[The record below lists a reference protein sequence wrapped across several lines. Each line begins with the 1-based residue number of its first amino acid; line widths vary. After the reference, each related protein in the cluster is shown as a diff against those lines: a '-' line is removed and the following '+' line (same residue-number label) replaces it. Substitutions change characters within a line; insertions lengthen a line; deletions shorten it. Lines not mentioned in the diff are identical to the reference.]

1 MHTKTIIFL
10 LQQELQKYY
19 IVLVFLCPV
28 QTYLG
33 LSEVSLSSLHE
44 HSKSCQ
50 FSENFRYIQHQS
62 CKYFVLFLNG
72 RNGRYQNQEIS
83 SPLPLINIQDLH
95 CLMPDPWS
103 TQHQPGLLSF
113 LCCFEPLG
121 NLICITSQPEKRG
134 SGHQSLRVTA
144 FLLTR
149 KVAENFFQAPRLYP
163 ALIYDLLH
171 LTPHRKT
178 LCFLR

>member
-1 MHTKTIIFL
+1 MQIVFFFLIHIF
-10 LQQELQKYY
+10 QK
-19 IVLVFLCPV
+19 
-28 QTYLG
+28 
-33 LSEVSLSSLHE
+33 
-44 HSKSCQ
+44 
-50 FSENFRYIQHQS
+50 
-62 CKYFVLFLNG
+62 
-72 RNGRYQNQEIS
+72 IS

-144 FLLTR
+144 LLFTR
-149 KVAENFFQAPRLYP
+149 KVAAKLFSSPGCIRHLFMTSYTSHRSSKLYVFSDETNFINETT
-163 ALIYDLLH
+163 LI
-171 LTPHRKT
+171 
-178 LCFLR
+178 FLIISWLKGIN